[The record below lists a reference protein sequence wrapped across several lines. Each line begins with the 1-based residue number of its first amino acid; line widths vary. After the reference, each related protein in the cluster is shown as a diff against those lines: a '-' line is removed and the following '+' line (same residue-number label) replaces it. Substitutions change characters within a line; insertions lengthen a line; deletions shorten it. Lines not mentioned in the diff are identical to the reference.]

1 MVSTMISLREVIE
14 VERSI
19 EACFRY
25 VADFRTTVE
34 WDATAYSASKTTEE
48 PVGLGSEFSLLCRAG
63 PTSVSIQYTIV
74 EYTPWQSIV
83 LEGKSRW
90 FTVRDVIT
98 FETRDASTTRITYC
112 ADFTYRFGLRTLA
125 QKTEA
130 AMRALGR
137 KSLLGLTRALEDNNP
152 TPAASPTTA
161 KRDKNLFTALKCFT
175 RAGYRTGRRT
185 WAPMSTDMAEK
196 HVVLTGASAG
206 LGFETA
212 VALLEAGATLTLVI
226 RDPNKVT
233 SMQAA
238 LQERTGRQADR
249 VELADLSLLS
259 QVNALSERLLSVNRP
274 IDVLINN
281 AGALFN
287 DYCQTSEGIETSA
300 ALLLLSPWRLTEAVH
315 PLLAHHD
322 TPARVINVVS
332 GGMYTQ
338 KLQCESLVMSED
350 DYRGSV
356 AYARA
361 KRALT
366 VLTELW
372 SAQWRDDRIVV
383 NAMHPGWA
391 DTPGVQGALPGFRR
405 LTHRVLRS
413 SQEGADTIVWL
424 ARAREADKTSG
435 QLFLDRE
442 PRTTHLR
449 QRTLESAEERAA
461 LQPWLTQIYSTL
473 DLAEST

>member
-1 MVSTMISLREVIE
+1 MISLREVIE

-130 AMRALGR
+130 AMQALGR
-137 KSLLGLTRALEDNNP
+137 KSLLGLTRALEDNNSS
-152 TPAASPTTA
+152 PAASPTTA

-226 RDPNKVT
+226 RDPNKVA

-238 LQERTGRQADR
+238 LQERSGRQADR

-259 QVNALSERLLSVNRP
+259 QVNALSERLLSANRP

-449 QRTLESAEERAA
+449 QHTLESAEERAA

>member
-1 MVSTMISLREVIE
+1 MISLREVIE

-98 FETRDASTTRITYC
+98 FEARDASTTRITYC

-152 TPAASPTTA
+152 SPAASPTTA

-226 RDPNKVT
+226 RDPNKVA

-238 LQERTGRQADR
+238 LQERSGRQADR

-259 QVNALSERLLSVNRP
+259 QVNALSERLLSANRP

>member
-1 MVSTMISLREVIE
+1 VA
-14 VERSI
+14 RSI

-98 FETRDASTTRITYC
+98 FEARDASTTRITYC

-152 TPAASPTTA
+152 SPAASPTTA

-226 RDPNKVT
+226 RDPNKVA

-238 LQERTGRQADR
+238 LQERSGRQADR

-259 QVNALSERLLSVNRP
+259 QVNALSERLLSANRP

-449 QRTLESAEERAA
+449 QHTLESAEERAA

-473 DLAEST
+473 DLA

>member
-1 MVSTMISLREVIE
+1 MISLREVIE

-83 LEGKSRW
+83 MEGKSRW

-98 FETRDASTTRITYC
+98 FEARDASTTRITYC

-152 TPAASPTTA
+152 SPAASPTTA

-226 RDPNKVT
+226 RDPNKVA

-238 LQERTGRQADR
+238 LQERSGRQADR

-259 QVNALSERLLSVNRP
+259 QVNALSERLLSANRP

-361 KRALT
+361 KRSLT

-449 QRTLESAEERAA
+449 QHTLESAEERAA

-473 DLAEST
+473 DLA

>member
-1 MVSTMISLREVIE
+1 M
-14 VERSI
+14 
-19 EACFRY
+19 
-25 VADFRTTVE
+25 
-34 WDATAYSASKTTEE
+34 
-48 PVGLGSEFSLLCRAG
+48 
-63 PTSVSIQYTIV
+63 

-98 FETRDASTTRITYC
+98 FEARDASTTRITYC

-152 TPAASPTTA
+152 SPAASPTTA

-226 RDPNKVT
+226 RDPNKVA

-238 LQERTGRQADR
+238 LQERSGRQADR

-259 QVNALSERLLSVNRP
+259 QVNALSERLLSANRP

-449 QRTLESAEERAA
+449 QHTLESAEERAA

-473 DLAEST
+473 DLA

>member
-1 MVSTMISLREVIE
+1 M
-14 VERSI
+14 ERSI

-152 TPAASPTTA
+152 SPAASPTTA

-226 RDPNKVT
+226 RDPNKVA

-259 QVNALSERLLSVNRP
+259 QVNALSERLLSANRP

>member
-1 MVSTMISLREVIE
+1 MISLREVIE

-48 PVGLGSEFSLLCRAG
+48 PIGLGSEFSLLCRAG

-98 FETRDASTTRITYC
+98 FEARDASTTRITYC

-152 TPAASPTTA
+152 SPAASPTTA

-226 RDPNKVT
+226 RDPNKVA

-238 LQERTGRQADR
+238 LQERSGRQADR

-259 QVNALSERLLSVNRP
+259 QVNALSERLLSANRP

-449 QRTLESAEERAA
+449 QHTLESAEERAA

-473 DLAEST
+473 DLA

>member
-1 MVSTMISLREVIE
+1 MISLREVIE

-98 FETRDASTTRITYC
+98 FEARDASTTRITYC

-152 TPAASPTTA
+152 SPAASPTTA

-185 WAPMSTDMAEK
+185 LAPMSTDMAEK

-226 RDPNKVT
+226 RDPNKVA

-238 LQERTGRQADR
+238 LQERSGRQADR

-259 QVNALSERLLSVNRP
+259 QVNALSERLLSANRP

-449 QRTLESAEERAA
+449 QHTLESAEERAA

-473 DLAEST
+473 DLA

>member
-1 MVSTMISLREVIE
+1 MISLREVIE

-74 EYTPWQSIV
+74 EYTPWQSVV

-98 FETRDASTTRITYC
+98 FEPRGANTTQITYC
-112 ADFTYRFGLRTLA
+112 ADFTYGFGLRTLA
-125 QKTEA
+125 KKTES

-137 KSLLGLTRALEDNNP
+137 KSLLGLTRALQDNNP
-152 TPAASPTTA
+152 PPAVSPKTV
-161 KRDKNLFTALKCFT
+161 KRDRNLFTALTCFT
-175 RAGYRTGRRT
+175 RAGYRNGRRA
-185 WAPMSTDMAEK
+185 WAPMSTDMTGK

-206 LGFETA
+206 LGFEAA
-212 VALLEAGATLTLVI
+212 VALLESGATLTLVI
-226 RDPNKVT
+226 RDPNKVMP
-233 SMQAA
+233 MQAA
-238 LQERTGRQADR
+238 LQERTGRQADQ

-259 QVNALSERLLSVNRP
+259 QVNALSQRLLSADRP

-449 QRTLESAEERAA
+449 QHTLESAEERAA